1 MSTVTSSTSTASTAA
16 AGLGSSSTTATSAED
31 ASERFLT
38 LLVTQLK
45 NQDPLNP
52 VDNAQMT
59 SQMAQISTVSGI
71 EKLNTSIESMASQF
85 VQSQMMQGAA
95 LVGREVLVSGDRL
108 TASDDGLGGDFALGS
123 AADSVKVEVLSKSGS
138 VVDTLTLGKMS
149 SGRHSFEWPAG
160 EGKSVDAGYRFRV
173 SASSGSTAL
182 NVTTLVRDTVSAV
195 NTSGSALSLELQ
207 RTGTVAYSSVQSI
220 G

>member
-1 MSTVTSSTSTASTAA
+1 MSTVTSTTSSTAA

-71 EKLNTSIESMASQF
+71 EKLNTSIESMTSQF
-85 VQSQMMQGAA
+85 VQSQMLQGAA
-95 LVGREVLVSGDRL
+95 LVGREVLVSGDTL
-108 TASDDGLGGDFALGS
+108 SATDTGLGGDFSLGS
-123 AADSVKVEVLSKSGS
+123 AADTVKVEVLNSSGT
-138 VVDTLTLGKMS
+138 VVDTLSLGKLD
-149 SGRHSFEWPAG
+149 SGRHSFEWAAG
-160 EGKSVDAGYRFRV
+160 AGKSVDAGYRFRV

-195 NTSGSALSLELQ
+195 NTSGSTLSLELQ
-207 RTGTVAYSSVQSI
+207 NNGTVAYSSVQSI